1 MSVQLP
7 SPMAAVVEGKQSP
20 MSREWRQFFESVVK
34 RIDAIEQSLTA
45 PSMTTAERDA
55 LTATNGMVIYNTTTN
70 RAEAYENGSWVDL

>member
-7 SPMAAVVEGKQSP
+7 SQMAAIIEGKQSP
-20 MSREWRQFFESVVK
+20 MSREWRQFIESVVK
-34 RIDAIEQSLTA
+34 RIDSIEQSLTA

-70 RAEAYENGSWVDL
+70 RVESYENGSWADL

>member
-7 SPMAAVVEGKQSP
+7 SPMAAVIEGKQSP
-20 MSREWRQFFESVVK
+20 MSREWRQFIESVVK

-70 RAEAYENGSWVDL
+70 RTEAYENGSWADL